1 MRRVC
6 KVSEISFERQNEFPV
21 RQKYFLCIISW
32 WLIQIRLNILS
43 LSLSLQMLFHH
54 HPNDKLRRREKHI
67 KNPKRGSSFL
77 LRWSKS
83 GRNETLHCGW
93 HISAK
98 RRLVKRQVNTKSCR
112 EKKETFTQ
120 VKNRHQEERIQ
131 VNEMP
136 SHVSSREG
144 CVQFFFHSSHR
155 DFLVLSLVPSTLQ
168 FLKFSEQIWSLLRI
182 LCSSIIS
189 LSPFALHFFKETEWT
204 DEEKKIII
212 LKFCTAFSSL
222 YTFLLYSSC
231 LQYTFLFMTSSLSSS
246 SQVFTWGMI
255 RSFSSCL
262 VPSSSSFFFSSHS
275 FDFST
280 NNKFSLFTLSLS
292 SSLFL
297 SLPVWLLGQR
307 MGREERGEERGE
319 GKREKSERK
328 MKE

>member
-1 MRRVC
+1 MPSH
-6 KVSEISFERQNEFPV
+6 VSSMKGCGVFFIHLIEISLCCRLCLLLYSFSSFQNRSQVFFV
-21 RQKYFLCIISW
+21 FFALQSF
-32 WLIQIRLNILS
+32 LS
-43 LSLSLQMLFHH
+43 LSLSL
-54 HPNDKLRRREKHI
+54 
-67 KNPKRGSSFL
+67 SF
-77 LRWSKS
+77 RP
-83 GRNETLHCGW
+83 T
-93 HISAK
+93 
-98 RRLVKRQVNTKSCR
+98 
-112 EKKETFTQ
+112 
-120 VKNRHQEERIQ
+120 
-131 VNEMP
+131 
-136 SHVSSREG
+136 
-144 CVQFFFHSSHR
+144 
-155 DFLVLSLVPSTLQ
+155 
-168 FLKFSEQIWSLLRI
+168 
-182 LCSSIIS
+182 
-189 LSPFALHFFKETEWT
+189 FFKEAEWT